1 MYVRKGGQRD
11 WGGGGVPC
19 DAASFWM
26 LGLLCMGFG
35 QGQKMGVGL
44 DWVEVVCAVDMKRN
58 NVRLA
63 ECRGNQL
70 D

>member
-1 MYVRKGGQRD
+1 MLERADRGIGEGEVYHATLHHFGCWVYYVWVLDRD
-11 WGGGGVPC
+11 R
-19 DAASFWM
+19 
-26 LGLLCMGFG
+26 
-35 QGQKMGVGL
+35 KMGVGL